1 MTSAH
6 RGDADSANET
16 LTSLEFVF
24 IMHLMKEMLEIT
36 DLLCQALQCRSQ
48 DILNAMNLVSS
59 TKAPLQIFRD
69 DKWDALLANVKSFC
83 EVRNIDVSNINAP
96 YIRRRGWAR
105 DHQDDFTVEH
115 YCRVDIFY
123 VAIDSQLQELNGQ
136 FSEHAVELLNLSSA
150 LDPRDVSETFRID
163 DICRLVENFYLQDFK
178 DQEKIQLRMQL
189 HYYEH
194 NVVQHADYK
203 KLSTNSKLCQWLVR
217 TNKSTIYQ
225 LVYRVITL
233 VLTLPISTATTEQSF
248 SAMKIVKST
257 LCNKMEDEFLTDS
270 LLVYIEKEIAENF
283 TTESI
288 IEDFQDMKERR
299 VSLW

>member
-1 MTSAH
+1 
-6 RGDADSANET
+6 
-16 LTSLEFVF
+16 
-24 IMHLMKEMLEIT
+24 MLEIT
-36 DLLCQALQCRSQ
+36 NLLCQALQCRSQ

-59 TKAPLQIFRD
+59 TKALLQKFRD
-69 DKWDALLANVKSFC
+69 DKWDALLANVQSFC
-83 EVRNIDVSNINAP
+83 EVRNIDVLNINAP
-96 YIRRRGWAR
+96 YIRRRGRAR

-115 YCRVDIFY
+115 YYRVDIFY
-123 VAIDSQLQELNGQ
+123 AAIDSQLQELNGR

-150 LDPRDVSETFRID
+150 LDPRDVSETSRID

-189 HYYEH
+189 HHYEH

-203 KLSTNSKLCQWLVR
+203 KLSTISELF
-217 TNKSTIYQ
+217 
-225 LVYRVITL
+225 
-233 VLTLPISTATTEQSF
+233 STATTERSF
-248 SAMKIVKST
+248 SAMKIVKSR

-288 IEDFQDMKERR
+288 IKDFQDMKECR
-299 VSLW
+299 VPL